1 LGVDGDFYIDT
12 DADAIFGPKA
22 AGAWGSGTSLV
33 GPTGETGAA
42 GATGDAGATG
52 SAGADGKT
60 VRNGTG
66 APSGALGVDGDFYID
81 TAADEIYGPK
91 TAGAWGSGTS
101 LVGPAGTAGQGVPIG
116 GTIGQILAKNSGTD
130 YDTEWIDPSGVA
142 SASETVQGIAELAT
156 QAETDTGTDDARI
169 VTPLKLQT
177 RLAAFA
183 QPLDS
188 DLTALAAL
196 STTSYGR
203 AFLELANQAALM
215 ALLSATSES
224 AQGIIELATQSETDT
239 GTDNAR
245 AVTPLK
251 LQTKAVTINAQT
263 GTTYIFVLTDQNKW
277 VSFNNASAVTVTV
290 PPNSSVAFPVGTQIE
305 GAQLGAGQVTFAQ
318 GSGVTI
324 RNVPGLKIAAQ
335 YGVYG
340 LMKIATDEWV
350 LYGRLAA

>member
-81 TAADEIYGPK
+81 TDADAIYGPK
-91 TAGAWGSGTS
+91 TAGAWGSATS

-224 AQGIIELATQSETDT
+224 AQGVIELATQSETDT

-263 GTTYIFVLTDQNKW
+263 GTTYTFVLTDQNKW

-350 LYGRLAA
+350 LYGRLVA